1 MENNEYLSWAQN
13 TIIRIGTVLDH
24 RIGDIYNNESL
35 IMTNESPKANCSV
48 RLFQA
53 KGYDTGLSSIMF
65 HDHEGGF
72 YPLELRLSEVYSEID
87 YAYLDS
93 KGVNAIR
100 SFLKSDADAS
110 EDISAEVLSLFKNI
124 TKEAS
129 RMFSSSPTGTFER
142 IAWKY
147 KRVMESGISYP
158 YLPVLARLDLYNSL
172 LSIDSR
178 FAGSNIE
185 EAMLIRREEHEE
197 AIAEEAH
204 ERLTLFLSEC
214 LLDAITRAADQIAE
228 MRHISEYAVLFLS
241 MKMERG
247 REYTFDELSLLF
259 SLDKELMKN
268 LFVIPA
274 LSSDRISI
282 GSTASG
288 EDTITLIG

>member
-1 MENNEYLSWAQN
+1 MEAKDYLSRAQSAL
-13 TIIRIGTVLDH
+13 IRIETVLDH
-24 RIGDIYNNESL
+24 RIGEIYNNESL
-35 IMTNESPKANCSV
+35 IMTNESLKANASV
-48 RLFQA
+48 RLYQTR
-53 KGYDTGLSSIMF
+53 GYDSGLSSIMF
-65 HDHEGGF
+65 QDSDGGF
-72 YPLELRLSEVYSEID
+72 YPLEIKLIEIYGLID
-87 YAYLDS
+87 YSMVES
-93 KGVNAIR
+93 KR
-100 SFLKSDADAS
+100 SDPLKEFLKSDANA
-110 EDISAEVLSLFKNI
+110 SAEIKAKVLSLFKDAETESLRRFSGI
-124 TKEAS
+124 
-129 RMFSSSPTGTFER
+129 SSSLER
-142 IAWKY
+142 IAYKY
-147 KRVMESGISYP
+147 HMLMRSDSGYP
-158 YLPVLARLDLYNSL
+158 LLPILARLDLYSSL
-172 LSIDSR
+172 IKAEPR
-178 FAGSNIE
+178 FAGANIE

>member
-1 MENNEYLSWAQN
+1 MEAKDYLSRAQSAL
-13 TIIRIGTVLDH
+13 IRIETVLDH
-24 RIGDIYNNESL
+24 RIGEIYNNESL
-35 IMTNESPKANCSV
+35 IMTNESLKANASV
-48 RLFQA
+48 RLYQTR
-53 KGYDTGLSSIMF
+53 GYDSGLSSIMF
-65 HDHEGGF
+65 QDSDGGF
-72 YPLELRLSEVYSEID
+72 YPLEIKLIEIYGLID
-87 YAYLDS
+87 YSMVES
-93 KGVNAIR
+93 KR
-100 SFLKSDADAS
+100 SDPLKEFLKSDANA
-110 EDISAEVLSLFKNI
+110 SAEIKAKVLSLFKDAE
-124 TKEAS
+124 TES
-129 RMFSSSPTGTFER
+129 LRRFSGLSSSLER
-142 IAWKY
+142 IAYKY
-147 KRVMESGISYP
+147 HMLMRSDSGYP
-158 YLPVLARLDLYNSL
+158 LLPILARLDLYSSL
-172 LSIDSR
+172 IKAEPR
-178 FAGSNIE
+178 FAGANIE

>member
-1 MENNEYLSWAQN
+1 MEAKDYLSRAQSAL
-13 TIIRIGTVLDH
+13 IRIETVLDH
-24 RIGDIYNNESL
+24 RIGEIYNNESL
-35 IMTNESPKANCSV
+35 IMTNESLKANASV
-48 RLFQA
+48 RLYQTR
-53 KGYDTGLSSIMF
+53 GYDSGLSSIMF
-65 HDHEGGF
+65 QDSDGGF
-72 YPLELRLSEVYSEID
+72 YPLEIKLIEIYGLID
-87 YAYLDS
+87 YSMVES
-93 KGVNAIR
+93 KR
-100 SFLKSDADAS
+100 SDPLKEFLKSDANA
-110 EDISAEVLSLFKNI
+110 SAEIKAKVLSLFKDAETESLRRFSGI
-124 TKEAS
+124 
-129 RMFSSSPTGTFER
+129 SSSLER
-142 IAWKY
+142 IAYKY
-147 KRVMESGISYP
+147 HMLMRSDSGYP
-158 YLPVLARLDLYNSL
+158 LLPILARLDLYSSL
-172 LSIDSR
+172 IKAEPR
-178 FAGSNIE
+178 FAGANIE

-228 MRHISEYAVLFLS
+228 MCHISEYAVLFLS

>member
-1 MENNEYLSWAQN
+1 M
-13 TIIRIGTVLDH
+13 
-24 RIGDIYNNESL
+24 
-35 IMTNESPKANCSV
+35 
-48 RLFQA
+48 FQ
-53 KGYDTGLSSIMF
+53 DS
-65 HDHEGGF
+65 DGGF
-72 YPLELRLSEVYSEID
+72 YPLEIKLIEIYGLID
-87 YAYLDS
+87 YSMVES
-93 KGVNAIR
+93 KR
-100 SFLKSDADAS
+100 SDPLKEFLKSDANA
-110 EDISAEVLSLFKNI
+110 SAEIKAKVLSLFKDAE
-124 TKEAS
+124 TES
-129 RMFSSSPTGTFER
+129 LRRFSGLSSSLER
-142 IAWKY
+142 IAYKY
-147 KRVMESGISYP
+147 HMLMRSDSGYP
-158 YLPVLARLDLYNSL
+158 LLPILARLDLYSSL
-172 LSIDSR
+172 IKAEPR

>member
-1 MENNEYLSWAQN
+1 MEAKDYLSRAQSAL
-13 TIIRIGTVLDH
+13 IRIETVLDH
-24 RIGDIYNNESL
+24 RIGEIYNNESL
-35 IMTNESPKANCSV
+35 IMTNESLKANASV
-48 RLFQA
+48 RLYQTR
-53 KGYDTGLSSIMF
+53 GYDSGLSSIMF
-65 HDHEGGF
+65 QDSDGGF
-72 YPLELRLSEVYSEID
+72 YPLEIKLIEIYGLID
-87 YAYLDS
+87 YSMVES
-93 KGVNAIR
+93 KR
-100 SFLKSDADAS
+100 SDPLKEFLKSDANA
-110 EDISAEVLSLFKNI
+110 SAEIKAKVLSLFKDAE
-124 TKEAS
+124 TES
-129 RMFSSSPTGTFER
+129 LRRFSGLSSSLER
-142 IAWKY
+142 IAYKY
-147 KRVMESGISYP
+147 HMLMRSDSGYP
-158 YLPVLARLDLYNSL
+158 LLPILARLDLYSSL
-172 LSIDSR
+172 IKAEPR
-178 FAGSNIE
+178 FAGANIE

-204 ERLTLFLSEC
+204 ERLALFLSEC